1 MSSPV
6 CDPRP
11 CSAQGLLLLHAAAEL
26 KAMLWHVQIL
36 GSRTSSA
43 AAYEDA
49 LSHGFTPETTASL
62 LDFDTPM
69 ASPTSPG
76 AHQARA

>member
-1 MSSPV
+1 
-6 CDPRP
+6 
-11 CSAQGLLLLHAAAEL
+11 
-26 KAMLWHVQIL
+26 MLWHVQIL

>member
-1 MSSPV
+1 
-6 CDPRP
+6 
-11 CSAQGLLLLHAAAEL
+11 
-26 KAMLWHVQIL
+26 MLWHVQIL

-76 AHQARA
+76 AHQACAQLHPCHGAHP

>member
-1 MSSPV
+1 MV
-6 CDPRP
+6 FTM
-11 CSAQGLLLLHAAAEL
+11 AEL
-26 KAMLWHVQIL
+26 RATPWHAQIL
-36 GSRTSSA
+36 GSRASSA

-76 AHQARA
+76 AHQARSQAHTCRSAHS